1 MSFCL
6 ETYLQQS
13 EDYKIHISR
22 AGFRECAK
30 LIKEKAAQVLYV
42 KAGEKILGA
51 RLIGIP
57 PIPVG
62 INKEKKTVMPAM
74 RMYKNPFKP
83 LTSTPASSIMFI
95 AANAVIIVMSA
106 KGPNG

>member
-62 INKEKKTVMPAM
+62 INKEKKTVMIP
-74 RMYKNPFKP
+74 YTKP
-83 LTSTPASSIMFI
+83 CYGT
-95 AANAVIIVMSA
+95 AVVEIPV
-106 KGPNG
+106 KGEEIEKIEKVAIK

>member
-13 EDYKIHISR
+13 EDYKIHISK

-57 PIPVG
+57 QYQLVST
-62 INKEKKTVMPAM
+62 KK
-74 RMYKNPFKP
+74 RKQ
-83 LTSTPASSIMFI
+83 S
-95 AANAVIIVMSA
+95 
-106 KGPNG
+106 